1 MLSCSFE
8 YITVHTP
15 QVFGKV
21 TQKHLSTGEG
31 INKSRTKKGILSTF
45 FIMMVDKCQL
55 EQLAAELRVTL
66 KKELPKGKYFK
77 LHQNESKVK
86 FQIFQ

>member
-21 TQKHLSTGEG
+21 TQKHLSTGDE
-31 INKSRTKKGILSTF
+31 INKSRTKKGILCTF

-77 LHQNESKVK
+77 FASK
-86 FQIFQ
+86 

>member
-1 MLSCSFE
+1 
-8 YITVHTP
+8 
-15 QVFGKV
+15 
-21 TQKHLSTGEG
+21 
-31 INKSRTKKGILSTF
+31 
-45 FIMMVDKCQL
+45 MMVDKCQL